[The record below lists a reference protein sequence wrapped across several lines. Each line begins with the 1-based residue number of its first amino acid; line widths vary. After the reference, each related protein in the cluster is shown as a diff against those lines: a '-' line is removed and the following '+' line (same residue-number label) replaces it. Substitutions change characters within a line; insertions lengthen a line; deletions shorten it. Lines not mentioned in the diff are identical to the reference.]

1 MASDNLHTLMVELEK
16 IAKEEADGHITIL
29 KFTTGWK
36 AAFGT
41 PNFDIGE
48 ERDKVAK
55 LTSHPTYESAV
66 KDLIKNRTN
75 LYNL

>member
-1 MASDNLHTLMVELEK
+1 MANQNLDTLMLELEK
-16 IAKEEADGHITIL
+16 IAKTEADGHITIL

-41 PNFDIGE
+41 PNIDIGE
-48 ERDKVAK
+48 ERGKIAK
-55 LTSHPTYESAV
+55 LKSHPTYESAI
-66 KDLIKNRTN
+66 KDLIENRIN

>member
-1 MASDNLHTLMVELEK
+1 MANDNLESLMVELEE
-16 IAKEEADGHITIL
+16 IAKAEADGHITIL

-41 PNFDIGE
+41 PNLDIGE
-48 ERDKVAK
+48 EREK
-55 LTSHPTYESAV
+55 LLQLQSHSTYESAV
-66 KDLIKNRTN
+66 KDLIKNKVN